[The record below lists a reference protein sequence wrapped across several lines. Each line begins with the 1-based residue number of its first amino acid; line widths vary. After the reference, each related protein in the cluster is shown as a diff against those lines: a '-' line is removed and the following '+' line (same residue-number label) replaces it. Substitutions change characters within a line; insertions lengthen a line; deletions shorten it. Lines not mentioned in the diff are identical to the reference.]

1 MLREP
6 LAWAC
11 GKVLHAH
18 DTSHQVAELMRRA
31 ELEGAT
37 YYQRTDRTLGD
48 LGAGASPA
56 RHLVAGRVALPS
68 SPPFFDPRPH
78 LEAAGAPRAAA
89 IYNDPALG
97 ELPSSAE
104 SSQRSE
110 LRRCCLFSVGGAR
123 ELADRMDSV
132 GMLGLVRASEVRRP
146 GGLFGVD
153 RRRVG
158 CSFGSSS
165 IAARGTRLRS
175 RCATCVAPSHRA
187 PCSVSSCSSRASACE
202 FGCLTCQTTTTRT
215 LCHLRA

>member
-1 MLREP
+1 
-6 LAWAC
+6 
-11 GKVLHAH
+11 
-18 DTSHQVAELMRRA
+18 MRRA

-48 LGAGASPA
+48 LGTGASPA

-68 SPPFFDPRPH
+68 SPPSFDPRPH

-110 LRRCCLFSVGGAR
+110 LRRCCLFNVGGAR

-132 GMLGLVRASEVRRP
+132 GMLGLVRASDVRRP

-153 RRRVG
+153 KKLDPATGEMQLRLIFDRRPRNAVEEPLRDMCG
-158 CSFGSSS
+158 TLAQGGVCPPSRT
-165 IAARGTRLRS
+165 RG
-175 RCATCVAPSHRA
+175 
-187 PCSVSSCSSRASACE
+187 
-202 FGCLTCQTTTTRT
+202 
-215 LCHLRA
+215 